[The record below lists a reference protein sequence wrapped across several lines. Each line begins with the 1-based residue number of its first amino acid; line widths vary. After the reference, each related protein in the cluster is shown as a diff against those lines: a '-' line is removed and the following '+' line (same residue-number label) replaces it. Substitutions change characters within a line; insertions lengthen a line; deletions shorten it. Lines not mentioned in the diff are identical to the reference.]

1 MLHQL
6 KISNYAL
13 IDSADIHFNN
23 GFSVITG
30 ETGAG
35 KSIMLGALSL
45 ILGQR
50 SDSSATRDKEQK
62 CVVEAHFNIAGYG
75 LKDLF
80 VEEDVDYDEHTVIRR
95 EILPSGKSR
104 AFVNDT
110 PVTLIFLRELTQHLI
125 DIHSQ
130 HENLLMGEFT
140 FQLMVVDTVANN
152 QNLKSKYH
160 KEYVELRELQK
171 EKEKLIEANEKLQA
185 DRDYWEFQLQ
195 QILDAQ
201 LVKDEQEELEQEL
214 QQLSHVEEV
223 KTALAL
229 AQTLLND
236 NEPSLVD
243 SLHQVRTE
251 IGRISTFLQGG
262 EELQARLES
271 LYIELQ
277 DVAKEI
283 TSLSSTTEY
292 DPQRLQIVQ
301 SRLDLI
307 FSLQQKH
314 RVDSIQ
320 SLIEIGEDFETKL
333 TQLNSFDDQLEEL
346 NSSIEK
352 QSVIVEKLAKELT
365 QSRSKVFPVIQSTI
379 ESILQELGMPHGKFQ
394 IAHSLSEELMDS
406 GADEIQFL
414 FTANKNSTLSEINK
428 VASGGEMSR
437 LMLSIKSLLSST
449 KGLPTLIF
457 DEIDTGVSGEIADK
471 MGRIMQ
477 SMGHHIQLI
486 SITHL
491 PQIAGKGAHHY
502 KVFKN
507 DESDQTVTEIKQL
520 NDNERINEIA
530 GMLSGSTVSEAAL
543 INARDLLQ
551 AR

>member
-13 IDSADIHFNN
+13 IDSADILFND

-62 CVVEAHFNIAGYG
+62 CIVEAHFNIAGYG
-75 LKDLF
+75 LKELF
-80 VEEDVDYDEHTVIRR
+80 VSEDVDYDEHTVIRR

-110 PVTLIFLRELTQHLI
+110 PVTLNFLKELTQHLI

-152 QNLKSKYH
+152 QILKSNYN
-160 KEYVELRELQK
+160 KEYVELRKLQR
-171 EKEKLIEANEKLQA
+171 EKTKLIEANEKQQA

-195 QILDAQ
+195 QIIDAH
-201 LVKDEQEELEQEL
+201 LIKDEQEELEQEL
-214 QQLSHVEEV
+214 QQLSHVEEI
-223 KTALAL
+223 KTALAS

-243 SLHQVRTE
+243 NLHQIRTE
-251 IGRISTFLQGG
+251 IGRISNFLQGG
-262 EELQARLES
+262 DELQARLES
-271 LYIELQ
+271 LYIELE

-283 TSLSSTTEY
+283 TTLSSTTEY
-292 DPQRLQIVQ
+292 DPQRLQTVQ
-301 SRLDLI
+301 NRLDLL

-333 TQLNSFDDQLEEL
+333 AQLDSFDEQLEEL
-346 NSSIEK
+346 TKNIKK
-352 QSVIVEKLAKELT
+352 QADIVNKLADELT
-365 QSRSKVFPVIQSTI
+365 QSRSKVFPIIQSTI
-379 ESILQELGMPHGKFQ
+379 ETILQELGMPHGRFQ
-394 IAHSLSEELMDS
+394 IAHTLSDELKDS

-477 SMGHHIQLI
+477 SMGHNIQLI

-551 AR
+551 TR